1 MHQIISL
8 MKIFSLVIIM
18 LVCSQCGQKSI
29 FETSDEGKY
38 LDIQGHRGM
47 RGLYPEN
54 SILGFIKA
62 LELGVNTLEL
72 DIVMSADSQLVV
84 SHESFISSAICRYP
98 KGGQIPKSIE
108 KELNIYHMTYQ
119 EIKEFDCGSLFNHD
133 FILQEKIKI
142 SKPLLSEVL
151 DTIEQVAIAKDQRIN
166 YNIELKSELA
176 LEGIY
181 HPKVATFSDAVYQ
194 MIDEQ
199 IGWDRI
205 IIQSFDFR
213 ILQYFK
219 KHYPKVPLALLIENE
234 DPWNWNVDS
243 LGFKPDIYSCEYGLL
258 SAEIISEI
266 QNEHIKVIPWTVNDS
281 SDMRQL
287 INWGVDGLITDYPN
301 IAFQILD

>member
-8 MKIFSLVIIM
+8 MKIFSLFIII

-108 KELNIYHMTYQ
+108 KELNIYH
-119 EIKEFDCGSLFNHD
+119 S
-133 FILQEKIKI
+133 
-142 SKPLLSEVL
+142 S
-151 DTIEQVAIAKDQRIN
+151 
-166 YNIELKSELA
+166 
-176 LEGIY
+176 
-181 HPKVATFSDAVYQ
+181 TF
-194 MIDEQ
+194 
-199 IGWDRI
+199 
-205 IIQSFDFR
+205 
-213 ILQYFK
+213 
-219 KHYPKVPLALLIENE
+219 IEN
-234 DPWNWNVDS
+234 
-243 LGFKPDIYSCEYGLL
+243 
-258 SAEIISEI
+258 
-266 QNEHIKVIPWTVNDS
+266 
-281 SDMRQL
+281 
-287 INWGVDGLITDYPN
+287 
-301 IAFQILD
+301 

>member
-1 MHQIISL
+1 M
-8 MKIFSLVIIM
+8 
-18 LVCSQCGQKSI
+18 
-29 FETSDEGKY
+29 
-38 LDIQGHRGM
+38 
-47 RGLYPEN
+47 
-54 SILGFIKA
+54 
-62 LELGVNTLEL
+62 
-72 DIVMSADSQLVV
+72 
-84 SHESFISSAICRYP
+84 
-98 KGGQIPKSIE
+98 
-108 KELNIYHMTYQ
+108 YHMTYQ
-119 EIKEFDCGSLFNHD
+119 AIMEFDCGSLFNYD
-133 FILQEKIKI
+133 FILQKKVKI

-194 MIDEQ
+194 MINDQ

-234 DPWNWNVDS
+234 DSWNWNIDS
-243 LGFKPDIYSCEYGLL
+243 LGFKPDIYSCDYGLL
-258 SAEIISEI
+258 SSKIISEL

-281 SDMRQL
+281 SDMREL

-301 IAFQILD
+301 IAFQIFDNKDES

>member
-8 MKIFSLVIIM
+8 MKIFSLFIIV

-29 FETSDEGKY
+29 FESSDEGKS

-84 SHESFISSAICRYP
+84 SHESFISSAICQYP
-98 KGGQIPKSIE
+98 KGGQIPKNIE
-108 KELNIYHMTYQ
+108 KELNMYHMTYQ
-119 EIKEFDCGSLFNHD
+119 KIKEFDCGSLFNHD
-133 FILQEKIKI
+133 FILQKKIKI
-142 SKPLLSEVL
+142 SKPLLSQVL

-194 MIDEQ
+194 MINEQ

-219 KHYPKVPLALLIENE
+219 KHYPKVQLALLIENE
-234 DPWNWNVDS
+234 DLWNWNIDS

-258 SAEIISEI
+258 SAEIIGEL